1 MISTCYQGSP
11 VVGEELE
18 PLFYINKP
26 KNKKKQ
32 GYKIDITQKD
42 MREIFGETDIIK
54 LDKVKEFLEDEKQQK
69 SISNY

>member
-1 MISTCYQGSP
+1 MICTCYKGSP
-11 VVGEELE
+11 VVGEGLE

-54 LDKVKEFLEDEKQQK
+54 LDKVKEFL
-69 SISNY
+69 